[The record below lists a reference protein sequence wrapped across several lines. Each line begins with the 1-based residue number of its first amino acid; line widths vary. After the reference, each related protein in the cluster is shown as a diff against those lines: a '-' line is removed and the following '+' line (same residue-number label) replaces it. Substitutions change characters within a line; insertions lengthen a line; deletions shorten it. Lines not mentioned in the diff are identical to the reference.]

1 MNIFRLFESKK
12 FMKIC
17 TTTLQIA
24 PFKKKFWRGS
34 MPTNPPSKSLATP
47 RVASPP
53 PPQKSC
59 PPPLANPAYAHAL
72 NISVT
77 LYQMYKQ
84 MYRQRT

>member
-17 TTTLQIA
+17 TKTLQIA
-24 PFKKKFWRGS
+24 PFKKTFWWGS
-34 MPTNPPSKSLATP
+34 MPTNPPSKCLATP
-47 RVASPP
+47 RVANPP
-53 PPQKSC
+53 KSC
-59 PPPLANPAYAHAL
+59 APPLVNPAYAHAL

-84 MYRQRT
+84 MTYRQHT